1 LISED
6 QIGGRQ
12 IGGSQVSH
20 AGCCAEGGVN
30 GNSASGAA
38 DRDVLKAVLGTNW
51 AGECGIAHDDSSHAS

>member
-1 LISED
+1 VVLISED

-12 IGGSQVSH
+12 IGH
-20 AGCCAEGGVN
+20 AGRGTKGGVN